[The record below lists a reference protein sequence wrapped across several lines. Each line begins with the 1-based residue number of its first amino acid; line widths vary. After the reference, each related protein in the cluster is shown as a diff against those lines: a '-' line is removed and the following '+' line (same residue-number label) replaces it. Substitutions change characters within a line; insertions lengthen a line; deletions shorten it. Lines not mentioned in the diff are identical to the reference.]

1 MPDPE
6 PPRSELR
13 RLLKRPDARP
23 RVSRAVASLLA
34 ASVAAIAVLGALI
47 IWHLVRRGRLIREG
61 LNRPRPVRWPVV
73 DPVEF
78 QREHEGDPDL
88 STGGRHDPEPTEPER
103 RES

>member
-1 MPDPE
+1 MPE
-6 PPRSELR
+6 PPRSELS

-34 ASVAAIAVLGALI
+34 ASVAAIAVVGALI

-61 LNRPRPVRWPVV
+61 LNHPRPVRWPAVEPSV
-73 DPVEF
+73 LERERERNRDPANGS
-78 QREHEGDPDL
+78 HG
-88 STGGRHDPEPTEPER
+88 DPEPTEPER